1 MGMGPDERTVVVH
14 DAAQLTQPSTR
25 RSFLRALGLGGT
37 IVLMPTVFAACTDE
51 RSMTGLAPAGAA
63 RDLIGG
69 GAAITAALDLST
81 DIGIFNYAYALEQLE
96 AAFYTQVT
104 TAPGFFS
111 TFSRADE
118 QELLF
123 DIRRD
128 EVAHR
133 EFLRTALG
141 SAAIPALTPNF
152 TAVNF
157 ADRTSVLTTARTF
170 EDLGV
175 AAYNGAG
182 RYIKNAN
189 NLLMAG
195 KIVSV
200 EARHAS
206 AIRDTLDTTGTAFA
220 DLTSLASFGADNATG
235 RDGALPPASVLP
247 LAGPFIQDTITIGAQ
262 PT

>member
-1 MGMGPDERTVVVH
+1 MKREEGTVVVH
-14 DAAQLTQPSTR
+14 DAAELTQPSTR
-25 RSFLRALGLGGT
+25 RNFLRALGLGGT
-37 IVLMPTVFAACTDE
+37 IVLLPSVFAACADDATN
-51 RSMTGLAPAGAA
+51 GLTPVGPSRATAAAAGAV
-63 RDLIGG
+63 
-69 GAAITAALDLST
+69 TLDLSN

-96 AAFYTQVT
+96 AAFYAQVAT
-104 TAPGFFS
+104 NS
-111 TFSRADE
+111 TFYSVFTSATDR
-118 QELLF
+118 ELLLG
-123 DIRRD
+123 IWKD

-133 EFLRTALG
+133 EFLKMALG

-157 ADRTSVLTTARTF
+157 GDRNSVLTTARTF

-182 RYIKNAN
+182 RFIRNAN

-200 EARHAS
+200 EARHAA

-220 DLTSLASFGADNATG
+220 DLTSLTAFGADNATA
-235 RDGALPPASVLP
+235 RDGALAPSAVLP
-247 LAGPFIQDTITIGAQ
+247 LAAPFITDTITIGTQ
-262 PT
+262 PS

>member
-1 MGMGPDERTVVVH
+1 MGIGPDEGTIVVH
-14 DAAQLTQPSTR
+14 DAAELTQPSTR
-25 RSFLRALGLGGT
+25 RSFLKALGLGGT
-37 IVLMPTVFAACTDE
+37 IVLMPSVFAACTDD
-51 RSMTGLAPAGAA
+51 RTATGVVPNGASRDVGAA
-63 RDLIGG
+63 AV
-69 GAAITAALDLST
+69 GAVTVDLST

-104 TAPGFFS
+104 TAPNFFS

-123 DIRRD
+123 DLRRD

-152 TAVNF
+152 SAVNF

-200 EARHAS
+200 EARHAA
-206 AIRDTLDTTGTAFA
+206 AIRDTLDPTGTAFA
-220 DLTSLASFGADNATG
+220 DLPSLASFGADNATG
-235 RDGALPPASVLP
+235 RDAALPPASVLP
-247 LAGPFIQDTITIGAQ
+247 LAAPFVQDTITIGAQ